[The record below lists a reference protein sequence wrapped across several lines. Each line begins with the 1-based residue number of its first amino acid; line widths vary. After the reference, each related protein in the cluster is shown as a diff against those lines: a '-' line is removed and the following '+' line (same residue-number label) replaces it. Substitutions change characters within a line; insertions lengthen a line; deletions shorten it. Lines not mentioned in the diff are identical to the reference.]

1 MTIHQQPPPRATMR
15 DVATAAGVSLKTVSR
30 VVNGEPGVRDT
41 VRRTV
46 EAAVED
52 LGYRHHRGASDLR
65 RGGQR
70 TRAIGVLVQDI
81 ANDYSAR
88 LLRSLEDA
96 TRERGFVLLTASLD
110 EDADRERQLVA
121 EMIARRV
128 DGLVLMPASQRQD
141 YLASD
146 VRAGLPVVCV
156 DRAPSGLAV
165 DCVTIDNTGG
175 TRAGTEHLLRRG
187 HRRVAFLGDLPT
199 IPTAR
204 ERREGWRQA
213 LTSAGL
219 EADPALV
226 RDGLRT
232 VEAARA
238 ALLELLRLP
247 DPPTA
252 VFAARNVLTVGCL
265 HAVRGELPGSPPEVV
280 GFDDVELLDLLEP
293 RTTVVRQD
301 VEAVG
306 RAAAELLGRRLAA
319 HGGPVQHVVVPAE
332 LVVR

>member
-1 MTIHQQPPPRATMR
+1 MTSHPPPPPRATMR
-15 DVATAAGVSLKTVSR
+15 EVASAAGVSLKTVSR
-30 VVNGEPGVRDT
+30 VVNGEPGVREV
-41 VRRTV
+41 VRREV
-46 EAAVED
+46 EAVVEE

-65 RGGQR
+65 RSGQR

-96 TRERGFVLLTASLD
+96 TRERGFVLLAASLD
-110 EDADRERQLVA
+110 EDAARERQLVT

-128 DGLVLMPASQRQD
+128 DGLVLMAATDRQD
-141 YLASD
+141 YLAAD
-146 VRAGLPVVCV
+146 VRAGLPVVFV
-156 DRAPSGLAV
+156 DRVPHGLDV
-165 DCVTIDNTGG
+165 DCVTIDNAGG
-175 TRAGTEHLLRRG
+175 TRAGVEHLLGRG
-187 HRRVAFLGDLPT
+187 HRRIAFLGDLPA

-204 ERREGWRQA
+204 ERLAGWRQA
-213 LTSAGL
+213 LVAAG
-219 EADPALV
+219 ATPDPALV

-232 VEAARA
+232 VDAARD
-238 ALLELLRLP
+238 ALGDLLRLP

-265 HAVRGELPGSPPEVV
+265 RAVRWDAPAPAPEVV

-306 RAAAELLGRRLAA
+306 RAAADLLERRMAA
-319 HGGPVQHVVVPAE
+319 HGWPARHVVLPTE

>member
-1 MTIHQQPPPRATMR
+1 MTIHSAPPPRATMR
-15 DVATAAGVSLKTVSR
+15 EVASAAGVSLKTVSR
-30 VVNGEPGVRDT
+30 VVNGEPGVRDV
-41 VRRTV
+41 VRRKV
-46 EAAVED
+46 ESAAAD

-96 TRERGFVLLTASLD
+96 TRDRGFVLLAASLD
-110 EDADRERQLVA
+110 EDAVRERQLVA

-128 DGLVLMPASQRQD
+128 DGLVLMAASERQD
-141 YLASD
+141 YLTAD
-146 VRAGLPVVCV
+146 VAAGLPVVCV
-156 DRAPSGLAV
+156 DRVPRGLDV

-175 TRAGTEHLLRRG
+175 TRAGVEHLLRRG
-187 HRRVAFLGDLPT
+187 HRRIAFLGDLPT

-204 ERREGWRQA
+204 ERHEGWRLA
-213 LTSAGL
+213 L
-219 EADPALV
+219 EAAGVAPDPALV
-226 RDGLRT
+226 RDGIRT
-232 VEAARA
+232 GAGAGRA
-238 ALLELLRLP
+238 LAELLRLP

-265 HAVRGELPGSPPEVV
+265 HALRGDLPGPAPEVA

-306 RAAAELLGRRLAA
+306 RAAAELLEHRLAV
-319 HGGPVQHVVVPAE
+319 HDGPVRHVVVPAE